1 VTLANGLLEEP
12 GRLSAGGILQSTKL
26 NVDADFAVAIL
37 RRLISIPTVAP
48 PGLNYDEIS
57 EYLYQQLLS
66 LGFRV
71 ETVRVPDS
79 FVAQVYPGYARMP
92 RFIVFG
98 SLGQGRPVLH
108 FNAYYDVRPPTTGW
122 DTDPFRPVV
131 EDDRVYGLGAS
142 DSKGGIAALI
152 AALRALVDS
161 GWEPRLGGLEVSFTP
176 DGKIGGLT
184 GVGYMLAKGLTYPDY
199 AVAVSPSSLAKI
211 WVGAAG
217 CIQLEVQ
224 VYRSA
229 ERPPPGAAACS
240 NEFEAASQ
248 IACEVL
254 KWNLSAPGAGGGQRI
269 VSVWSPPGMGA
280 TDISRPRYGL
290 LVERRVMLDEDASKA
305 EQEVAALVRRAALK
319 VIEAGFQVTLRTRFR
334 VPPARIS
341 ERAPIAGI
349 VARAAAQVL
358 GSEPQPDICPLP
370 LSLNQFVERGI
381 QAVGY
386 GPGSLEAAQG
396 PREHVEVDDVVAAAR
411 VYAAIAA
418 SVLGPLR

>member
-1 VTLANGLLEEP
+1 MANGLLEES
-12 GRLSAGGILQSTKL
+12 GWLSAGGILPSIRL

-79 FVAQVYPGYARMP
+79 FVAQTYPKYARMP
-92 RFIVFG
+92 RFIVLG

-122 DTDPFRPVV
+122 ETNPFKPVV
-131 EDDRVYGLGAS
+131 EGGRVYGLGAS

-176 DGKIGGLT
+176 DGKMGGLT

-199 AVAVSPSSLAKI
+199 AVTLSPSSLAKI
-211 WVGAAG
+211 WVGAVG
-217 CIQLEVQ
+217 CIQLNVQ
-224 VYRSA
+224 IYRSA
-229 ERPPPGAAACS
+229 KHPPSGATAYS

-248 IACEVL
+248 IACELL
-254 KWNLSAPGAGGGQRI
+254 KESSPAPGAEGGQRI
-269 VSVWSPPGMGA
+269 VSVWSPPSMGPA
-280 TDISRPRYGL
+280 DISRFRYEL
-290 LVERRVMLDEDASKA
+290 LVDRKVMLDEDESKA
-305 EQEVAALVRRAALK
+305 EQEVAALIRRAAAK
-319 VIEAGFQVTLRTRFR
+319 VVEAGFEVTLSTLFR
-334 VPPARIS
+334 VPSARIS

-358 GSEPQPDICPLP
+358 GSEPQPDVCPLP
-370 LSLNQFVERGI
+370 LSLNLFVKEGI

-386 GPGSLEAAQG
+386 GPGSLDAAQG
-396 PREHVEVDDVVAAAR
+396 PREHVKVDDLVAAAR

-418 SVLGPLR
+418 SVLGPLQ